1 MTGAFFM
8 PSLIKNFEILNPLIT
23 FVHKFYRLI
32 EIVKNARIKVLTCNS
47 LNINSD

>member
-8 PSLIKNFEILNPLIT
+8 PRLIKNFEILNPLIT

-32 EIVKNARIKVLTCNS
+32 DIIEDARDKVLTCN
-47 LNINSD
+47 

>member
-8 PSLIKNFEILNPLIT
+8 PGLIKNFEILNPLIT

-32 EIVKNARIKVLTCNS
+32 DVIKDARDKILTCN
-47 LNINSD
+47 

>member
-8 PSLIKNFEILNPLIT
+8 PSSIKYFEILNPLIT

-32 EIVKNARIKVLTCNS
+32 EITKDDTAKVLACN
-47 LNINSD
+47 